1 MKHRISRFS
10 VHQSAKTLAF
20 VYFVLG
26 FIYIPIGYLVD
37 VSAPPDE
44 RVGWLWF
51 LGPIVFAL
59 VGYLS
64 VALVCALYNLIAGQ
78 TGGVEFTLTSEGS
91 DPSLGV

>member
-1 MKHRISRFS
+1 MKNRIGRFS

-26 FIYIPIGYLVD
+26 FIYIPIGYLAD
-37 VSAPPDE
+37 AASPPDE

-59 VGYLS
+59 VGYL
-64 VALVCALYNLIAGQ
+64 VIALVCALYNFVAAK
-78 TGGVEFTLTSEGS
+78 TGGVEFTITSEASG
-91 DPSLGV
+91 PQLGV